1 LLLAASFGLAQQ
13 KPKSHEECLKL
24 VPGDWGPKFGAQ
36 WHQKEAVY
44 WACRNGVSIS
54 TAKAWQKAA
63 DESDMASEITPVTV
77 KGQKLVLFV
86 EDSGTANCY
95 SLTVL
100 LQVGSAW
107 KIAWALPPSEEE
119 GEYCVGDCPGLEA
132 AMNGEIL
139 TVRYGVSSD
148 PNDDRCKHFRWVS
161 QRFRWNRSTFI
172 PVD

>member
-1 LLLAASFGLAQQ
+1 MRERSWGRVSHAFGLLYSGAVRPPFLATVLLLLAASFGLAQQ

-86 EDSGTANCY
+86 EDSG
-95 SLTVL
+95 
-100 LQVGSAW
+100 
-107 KIAWALPPSEEE
+107 
-119 GEYCVGDCPGLEA
+119 
-132 AMNGEIL
+132 MNGEIL